1 MEHHRDTRLL
11 SQVLQQV
18 LTFVFATCHSINV
31 QLRRNAFIVSLSALK
46 RPVRWKAIPAY
57 SALLMVGLE
66 IVSKPLR
73 KMQDDDGIQQQW
85 KPSHEFDQI
94 AWKQKVRHREL
105 LEQNLGLIARFVE
118 ERLSS

>member
-1 MEHHRDTRLL
+1 
-11 SQVLQQV
+11 
-18 LTFVFATCHSINV
+18 
-31 QLRRNAFIVSLSALK
+31 
-46 RPVRWKAIPAY
+46 
-57 SALLMVGLE
+57 MVGLE

-94 AWKQKVRHREL
+94 AWKQKVQHREL

-118 ERLSS
+118 EWLSSWGILQKTNANYNKELEALFH